1 MEPLCILRGHHQHLP
16 VTTPSGFGRVLG
28 VVGGEGPLWVWGSFG
43 LCGSDWAARGAQGHG
58 SDLRCKG
65 E

>member
-28 VVGGEGPLWVWGSFG
+28 VVGGWGGTLVGVGVIWVVW
-43 LCGSDWAARGAQGHG
+43 Q
-58 SDLRCKG
+58 
-65 E
+65 